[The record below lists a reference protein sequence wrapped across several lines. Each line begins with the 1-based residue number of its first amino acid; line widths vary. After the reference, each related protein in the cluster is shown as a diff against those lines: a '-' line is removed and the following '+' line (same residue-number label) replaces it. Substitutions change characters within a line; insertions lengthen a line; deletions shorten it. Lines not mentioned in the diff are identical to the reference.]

1 MPNPIGLDVWGNA
14 PAYVFKPI
22 KAVSITAATPVAVWT
37 PTSGKRFRL
46 LGFCVLPTVA
56 NVGILF
62 EDATGGTNEFLR
74 FPPTAAVSTAQVSV
88 SLGQY
93 GYLST
98 TVNNVLFLDVDH
110 INHQRLCVWNGGIT

>member
-1 MPNPIGLDVWGNA
+1 MPNLPGLDIYGNVT
-14 PAYVFKPI
+14 PFVFKPI

-37 PTSGKRFRL
+37 PATGKRFRL

-62 EDATGGTNEFLR
+62 EDATGGGNEFLR
-74 FPPTAAVSTAQVSV
+74 FPPTAAVSTNQAPV
-88 SLGQY
+88 SLGLY

-98 TVNNVLFLDVDH
+98 TVNNVLFLDVT
-110 INHQRLCVWNGGIT
+110 ITSTISGYVYGMEE

>member
-1 MPNPIGLDVWGNA
+1 MPNIVGFDINGNVT
-14 PAYVFKPI
+14 PFVFKPI

-37 PTSGKRFRL
+37 PTAGKRFRL

-74 FPPTAAVSTAQVSV
+74 FPPTAAVATSQVQV
-88 SLGQY
+88 NLGLY

-98 TVNNVLFLDVDH
+98 TVNNALFLDVT
-110 INHQRLCVWNGGIT
+110 ITSTVSGYVYGTEEA

>member
-1 MPNPIGLDVWGNA
+1 MPNIVGFDGNGNVT
-14 PAYVFKPI
+14 PFIFKPI

-37 PTSGKRFRL
+37 PTAGKRFRL

-62 EDATGGTNEFLR
+62 EDATGGGNEFLR
-74 FPPTAAVSTAQVSV
+74 FPPTAAVATTQMLVR
-88 SLGQY
+88 LDPW

-98 TVNNVLFLDVDH
+98 TINNALFLDVT
-110 INHQRLCVWNGGIT
+110 ITSTISGFVYGTEE

>member
-22 KAVSITAATPVAVWT
+22 KAVSITAATPIAVWT
-37 PTSGKRFRL
+37 PTTGKRFRL

-62 EDATGGTNEFLR
+62 EDATGGSNEFLR
-74 FPPTAAVSTAQVSV
+74 FTHSRRFHRASAGEFRAVR
-88 SLGQY
+88 
-93 GYLST
+93 LSF
-98 TVNNVLFLDVDH
+98 NNRKQCAFPRCND
-110 INHQRLCVWNGGIT
+110 

>member
-1 MPNPIGLDVWGNA
+1 MPNPTGLDVYGNA

-22 KAVSITAATPVAVWT
+22 KAVAIAAATPVAVWT
-37 PTSGKRFRL
+37 PATGKRFRL

-62 EDATGGTNEFLR
+62 EDATGGGNEFLR
-74 FPPTAAVSTAQVSV
+74 FPPTAAVSTVQASV

-98 TVNNVLFLDVDH
+98 AANNALFLDVT
-110 INHQRLCVWNGGIT
+110 ISATISGYVYGTEE

>member
-1 MPNPIGLDVWGNA
+1 MPNPVGLDVYGNA

-22 KAVSITAATPVAVWT
+22 KAVAITAGTPVAVWT
-37 PTSGKRFRL
+37 PTTGKRFRL

-56 NVGILF
+56 NAGILF
-62 EDATGGTNEFLR
+62 EDATGGGNEFLR
-74 FPPTAAVSTAQVSV
+74 FPPTAAVPTAEVPV

-98 TVNNVLFLDVDH
+98 AADRALFLDVT
-110 INHQRLCVWNGGIT
+110 ITATVSGYVYGTEEL

>member
-1 MPNPIGLDVWGNA
+1 MPNLPGLDFYGNIA
-14 PAYVFKPI
+14 LYVFKPI
-22 KAVSITAATPVAVWT
+22 KALAITAATPQAVWT
-37 PTSGKRFRL
+37 PATGKRFRL

-74 FPPTAAVSTAQVSV
+74 FPPTAAVATAQVPV
-88 SLGQY
+88 LVGPF

-98 TVNNVLFLDVDH
+98 TINNALFLDVT
-110 INHQRLCVWNGGIT
+110 ITSTISGYVYGTEE